1 MIRFLENRPVIVIVS
16 TILLV
21 GFFSLGMRFATADPI
36 HQTHYNVGYNDGLK
50 NAECD
55 SKHCHGHG
63 YDRAVPSGH
72 TTAYDKAYSKGYQD
86 GWNKDSGGG
95 KNQQSTPNGMGRIN
109 ETIAKSQEVLNNNH
123 GCNPTHQFCAMA
135 ADTQQLHK
143 FRV

>member
-55 SKHCHGHG
+55 SKHAMVMGMIGQFQVVILLRTIMHILRGI
-63 YDRAVPSGH
+63 
-72 TTAYDKAYSKGYQD
+72 
-86 GWNKDSGGG
+86 
-95 KNQQSTPNGMGRIN
+95 GMGGIKIVLVERISN
-109 ETIAKSQEVLNNNH
+109 QH
-123 GCNPTHQFCAMA
+123 PMA
-135 ADTQQLHK
+135 WAG
-143 FRV
+143 

>member
-36 HQTHYNVGYNDGLK
+36 HQTRYNVGYNDGLK

-63 YDRAVPSGH
+63 YDRTVPSGH
-72 TTAYDKAYSKGYQD
+72 TTAYDNAYSKGYRD
-86 GWNKDSGGG
+86 GWNKDSVGG